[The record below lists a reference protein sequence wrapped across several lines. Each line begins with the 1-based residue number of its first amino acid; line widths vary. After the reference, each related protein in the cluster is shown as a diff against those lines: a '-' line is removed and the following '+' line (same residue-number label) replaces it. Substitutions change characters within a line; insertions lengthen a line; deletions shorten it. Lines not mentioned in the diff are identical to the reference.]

1 MFGSHYLF
9 FFSLFLYIGKV
20 WKLLLT
26 IKVQKFMK
34 VLGSSNPGFIVNTKY
49 WKNSSKIAR
58 VGNNGNT
65 NLNWLTLSAP
75 VNLQISL

>member
-1 MFGSHYLF
+1 
-9 FFSLFLYIGKV
+9 
-20 WKLLLT
+20 
-26 IKVQKFMK
+26 MK